1 MPSDHRQLRLI
12 FGGSFDPIHE
22 GHLAVIAHLQQQCPD
37 AVIHIM
43 PNHHSPGKKKQLAAS
58 HRLEMIKSGLTTL
71 PQLKVLIDETELKR
85 PAPSYTIDTLK
96 YLRSRYPTDTL
107 AWVMGDDVVNTF
119 HQHHWDGWQKLLSEG
134 HLYIMMRLGLQM
146 TTDVQQFIEPRVVHS
161 ANDLF
166 STTMGSVVIDT
177 TFTPVEISATSIRQK
192 LESMPVE
199 SISGLALPCKKYI
212 RAHQLYGCEHFPNTP
227 D

>member
-71 PQLKVLIDETELKR
+71 PQLKVLVDESELQR
-85 PAPSYTIDTLK
+85 PAPSYTLDTLK
-96 YLRSRYPTDTL
+96 HLRSRYPTDSL

-119 HQHHWDGWQKLLSEG
+119 HQHHWDGWQMLLSEG
-134 HLYIMMRLGLQM
+134 HLYIMMRSGLQM
-146 TTDVQQFIEPRVVHS
+146 ATDVQRFLEPRVVPA
-161 ANDLF
+161 ANDFLT
-166 STTMGSVVIDT
+166 STNGSVVIDT